1 MSSITSSK
9 VFKSVRA
16 FGDRMMLQIR
26 IVLALAD
33 MEFAL
38 RAEKGAF
45 GVWGVVFEPMALM
58 LTLLALRI
66 LVRLKTTDLLN
77 PVIWLVCGVVLL
89 YLFRKVGI
97 KALTGVSKKQK
108 LFFYRRI
115 RPLDTLLA
123 STLIEARI
131 HASVLVLVFLAVS
144 AWSWTFQIDDPA
156 LMVVDFILT
165 VCLGLGVGMSAL
177 VVGHRIPIVKVLTK
191 FGINRILL
199 WTSGIFYATYTLPG
213 PARPFVT
220 WNPLLHS
227 VELLRHSI
235 NTAYP
240 LPGISLQYLAI
251 CAFVSVGFGLVFYF
265 SNEALLL
272 SDD

>member
-1 MSSITSSK
+1 MSPITSSK
-9 VFKSVRA
+9 VFKSVRV

-45 GVWGVVFEPMALM
+45 GVSGVIFEP
-58 LTLLALRI
+58 LALILVLAALKI

-77 PVIWLVCGVVLL
+77 PFVWMACGIALL

-108 LFFYRRI
+108 FFFYRRI

-123 STLIEARI
+123 STLIEARV
-131 HASVLVLVFLAVS
+131 HASVLVIIFLAVS
-144 AWSWTFQIDDPA
+144 AWSWSFQIDDPA
-156 LMVVDFILT
+156 LMVVDFLLT
-165 VCLGLGVGMSAL
+165 ICLGLGVGMSTL
-177 VVGHRIPIVKVLTK
+177 VVGHRIPIVKALTK
-191 FGINRILL
+191 FGINRLLL
-199 WTSGIFYATYTLPG
+199 WTSGIFYATYTLPA

-251 CAFVSVGFGLVFYF
+251 CSFVSIGFGLVFYF

>member
-1 MSSITSSK
+1 MSRITSSK

-16 FGDRMMLQIR
+16 FSDRMMLQIR

-45 GVWGVVFEPMALM
+45 GVWGVVFEPLALM
-58 LTLLALRI
+58 LTLLALKI

-77 PVIWLVCGVVLL
+77 PVIWLACGVALL

-108 LFFYRRI
+108 FFFYRRI

-156 LMVVDFILT
+156 LMVVDFLLT

-177 VVGHRIPIVKVLTK
+177 VVGHRIPIVKALTK

-199 WTSGIFYATYTLPG
+199 WTSGIFYATYTLPA

>member
-1 MSSITSSK
+1 MSRITSSK

-45 GVWGVVFEPMALM
+45 GVWGVVFEPMFLM

-66 LVRLKTTDLLN
+66 LVRLTTTDLLN

-89 YLFRKVGI
+89 YLFRKVGL

-131 HASVLVLVFLAVS
+131 HASILVLVFLAVS

-156 LMVVDFILT
+156 LMVVDFLLT

-199 WTSGIFYATYTLPG
+199 WTSGIFFATYTLPG

-240 LPGISLQYLAI
+240 LPDISLQYLAI
-251 CAFVSVGFGLVFYF
+251 CTFVSVGFGLVFDF